1 MTPGPGT
8 PPPGSGPRARL
19 LPHRTE
25 GTYYPCG
32 VINPTE
38 PQGPQSADQ
47 GSASVRPANQGRR
60 VAARNRAALI
70 AAAREVFAEQGLEA
84 PLSAVA
90 RRAGVGQGSLYRHF
104 ADRVALASAVL
115 EENVQ
120 HVEEAAAGPAAS
132 LESVLGVI
140 TWQLTR
146 STAFVD
152 MLRIRGDMLRI
163 RGDGE
168 LAQALA
174 RRVHGVLSRCLPAG
188 HRLSTD
194 DLMLAIA
201 MVSGAVTGP
210 TVAERER
217 RALAAW
223 SLLGVEVGPL
233 RPVETGVETG
243 AETAVDE

>member
-1 MTPGPGT
+1 M
-8 PPPGSGPRARL
+8 
-19 LPHRTE
+19 
-25 GTYYPCG
+25 
-32 VINPTE
+32 INPTE
-38 PQGPQSADQ
+38 PQGPRPAAR
-47 GSASVRPANQGRR
+47 GSASERGGRPANQGRR

-70 AAAREVFAEQGLEA
+70 AAAREVFAEQGLDA

-120 HVEEAAAGPAAS
+120 QVEEAAAEPAAS
-132 LESVLGVI
+132 LTSVLGVI

-152 MLRIRGDMLRI
+152 MLRIRGD
-163 RGDGE
+163 DD
-168 LAQALA
+168 LAHALA
-174 RRVHGVLSRCLPAG
+174 GRVHGILSRCLPPG
-188 HRLSTD
+188 HRLSAD
-194 DLMLAIA
+194 DVMLAIA

-210 TVAERER
+210 TVAARER

-223 SLLGVEVGPL
+223 RLLGIEVGPL
-233 RPVETGVETG
+233 RPVETAVE
-243 AETAVDE
+243 E